1 MSAVR
6 QQNIEA
12 WVQSLGNAR
21 IPIPRASHERVCAIL
36 NDSRS
41 SLRDIAE
48 CMQDSPALVLNVIRE
63 ANLQASG
70 TLVEPAESLEIAL
83 NRLGLKRIGE
93 LLERVPALEP
103 ESIPAPL
110 RQLQLISQHATAQAS
125 GFFGARLARLWQEV
139 HWGSLLFL
147 APLWPLAMTEPKLFE
162 EWDLRVLHKGENPAR
177 VERELFGVR
186 VFDLCEA
193 LAEYWRLP
201 AWVRQGYRTLTQ
213 ERRWLAKAML
223 IARDQDD
230 PLGQQHQLD
239 ANPELYRWLNQPA
252 NTVLLANGLALAC
265 EQGWGT
271 AHVLRWQQ
279 LLALYTQAPL
289 DQVQQ
294 QTHTLAVQ
302 SAHAHAGPQL
312 WHPAVALLWPA
323 NERRLHAGLLPAPG
337 PTPEAL
343 ALWRQHCTALRA
355 EPSPFNNV
363 MHLAGVA
370 IQALQ
375 ACGMQRIALLMV
387 DKAQANL
394 RVQQLA
400 GLPKAAA
407 ELSMVLAHAPLLQ
420 RLVERPGQLRLT
432 PENNASLSR
441 LIPASLR
448 VMFRG
453 EHLLLRSIAGQD
465 RVLMLLLADQGGL
478 PMAEMSVQAFG
489 KTAQCIERA
498 LAVFSNRSR

>member
-12 WVQSLGNAR
+12 WVKSLGNVR
-21 IPIPRASHERVCAIL
+21 IPVPRASHERVCTVL

-48 CMQDSPALVLNVIRE
+48 SMQDSPALVLNVIRE

-83 NRLGLKRIGE
+83 NRLGLKRTGE
-93 LLERVPALEP
+93 LLARVPAVEP
-103 ESIPAPL
+103 EAIPLPL
-110 RQLQLISQHATAQAS
+110 RQLQLVSQHATQQAS
-125 GFFGARLARLWQEV
+125 GFFAARLARLWQEI

-186 VFDLCEA
+186 VLDLCKA

-201 AWVRQGYRTLTQ
+201 AWVLQGYRALTQ
-213 ERRWLAKAML
+213 ERRALARCML
-223 IARDQDD
+223 IARREQD
-230 PLGQQHQLD
+230 PLGQQRQLD
-239 ANPELYRWLNQPA
+239 ANPDLYRWLNQPA

-265 EQGWGT
+265 EQGWYT
-271 AHVLRWQQ
+271 PHVRRWQEV
-279 LLALYTQAPL
+279 LALYTQAPL
-289 DQVQQ
+289 EQVQQ
-294 QTHTLAVQ
+294 QAHAQAVQ
-302 SAHAHAGPQL
+302 SARAHGGPHL
-312 WHPAVALLWPA
+312 WHPALALPWPA
-323 NERRLHAGLLPAPG
+323 GERRLHAGLLPAAG
-337 PTPEAL
+337 PNAEAL
-343 ALWRQHCTALRA
+343 ALWRQHCTHLLA
-355 EPSPFNNV
+355 EPSPFNNA
-363 MHLAGVA
+363 MHLTGVA
-370 IQALQ
+370 LEALQ
-375 ACGMQRIALLMV
+375 ACGMRRIALLMV

-394 RVQQLA
+394 RVHQIV

-407 ELSMVLAHAPLLQ
+407 ELSMVLGHAPLLQ

-478 PMAEMSVQAFG
+478 PMADTSVQAFA

-498 LAVFSNRSR
+498 LAVFSKRRH

>member
-6 QQNIEA
+6 QQNIDA
-12 WVQSLGNAR
+12 WVKSLGNVR
-21 IPIPRASHERVCAIL
+21 IPVPRDSHQRVCTVL
-36 NDSRS
+36 SDSRS

-48 CMQDSPALVLNVIRE
+48 CMQNSPALALNVIRE

-70 TLVEPAESLEIAL
+70 SLVEPAESLEIAL
-83 NRLGLKRIGE
+83 NRLGLKRTEE
-93 LLERVPALEP
+93 LLTRVPALDP
-103 ESIPAPL
+103 ADIPLPL
-110 RQLQLISQHATAQAS
+110 RQLQLVSQHATQQAS
-125 GFFGARLARLWQEV
+125 GFFAARLARLWQET

-162 EWDLRVLHKGENPAR
+162 EWDLRVLHKGEDAAR
-177 VERELFGVR
+177 VEHELFGVR
-186 VFDLCEA
+186 VLDLCKA
-193 LAEYWRLP
+193 LADYWGLP

-213 ERRWLAKAML
+213 ERRSLAKAML
-223 IARDQDD
+223 IAREEE
-230 PLGQQHQLD
+230 PLRQQHQLD

-265 EQGWGT
+265 EQGWGNP
-271 AHVLRWQQ
+271 HVARWQQ

-289 DQVQQ
+289 EQTQQ
-294 QTHTLAVQ
+294 QSHLLAVQ
-302 SAHAHAGPQL
+302 SARTHAAEGV
-312 WHPAVALLWPA
+312 WHPAVTLVWPPD
-323 NERRLHAGLLPAPG
+323 ERRVHPGLLPVAG
-337 PTPEAL
+337 PSQEAL
-343 ALWRQHCTALRA
+343 ALWRQHCQTLLE
-355 EPSPFNNV
+355 EPSPFNNA
-363 MHLAGVA
+363 MHLTGVA
-370 IQALQ
+370 MQALE
-375 ACGMQRIALLMV
+375 ACGMRRIALLMV

-394 RVQQLA
+394 RVHQVF

-407 ELSMVLAHAPLLQ
+407 DLSMVLAHAPLLQ

-453 EHLLLRSIAGQD
+453 EHLLLRSISSHD
-465 RVLMLLLADQGGL
+465 RVLMLVLADQGGL
-478 PMAEMSVQAFG
+478 PMADTSVQAFT

-498 LAVFSNRSR
+498 LTVFSNRSR